1 VSLPSTIDSKVV
13 FCKAMFSSKKNSIF
27 PITSNFCCFKAHGQ
41 IYHRLDQLVPGE
53 REPRHMQ
60 LYFYDTDETI
70 AHRVKRLP
78 KLDTSMIWLILRILL
93 NYPFVLLFKNL
104 DSMSNIAEY
113 NIELNT
119 SISID

>member
-1 VSLPSTIDSKVV
+1 
-13 FCKAMFSSKKNSIF
+13 
-27 PITSNFCCFKAHGQ
+27 
-41 IYHRLDQLVPGE
+41 
-53 REPRHMQ
+53 MQ

-93 NYPFVLLFKNL
+93 NYPYVLLFKNL